1 MKLTIKNIGI
11 LAGIDESGRDRI
23 AGADMARLEVVENA
37 YLTAEEGLIASYGRM
52 EELPEGRADE
62 EIDARGGVVL
72 PAFCDSHTHIVY
84 AGSREGEFVD
94 KITGLSYEEIARR
107 GGGILNSADRLH
119 TATEQ
124 ELSANPAVGPELA
137 KGIVEFRENVGDIK
151 SMDELLEVKG
161 VTPEVLEKLKQAV
174 TVEAIEGAECSC

>member
-1 MKLTIKNIGI
+1 MNIKITITRSRPTSSCATRSPVQYPPLPRPPAPPPHGISIASPI
-11 LAGIDESGRDRI
+11 LA
-23 AGADMARLEVVENA
+23 A
-37 YLTAEEGLIASYGRM
+37 
-52 EELPEGRADE
+52 
-62 EIDARGGVVL
+62 VVL
-72 PAFCDSHTHIVY
+72 CAAPAFAD
-84 AGSREGEFVD
+84 G
-94 KITGLSYEEIARR
+94 KMN
-107 GGGILNSADRLH
+107 LN

>member
-1 MKLTIKNIGI
+1 MKLLVQRVLEASVEVNGKTVGKIGQG
-11 LAGIDESGRDRI
+11 LLVFLGVEKGDESKQADYLANKLVNLRI
-23 AGADMARLEVVENA
+23 FEDADGKMN
-37 YLTAEEGLIASYGRM
+37 
-52 EELPEGRADE
+52 
-62 EIDARGGVVL
+62 
-72 PAFCDSHTHIVY
+72 
-84 AGSREGEFVD
+84 
-94 KITGLSYEEIARR
+94 
-107 GGGILNSADRLH
+107 LN